1 MGTEKY
7 KFGIQF
13 FPCLK
18 TFQLILNFK
27 EGIKKA
33 KGVNFRN
40 RSFGSCYNGDLWMK
54 TKQPALTGP

>member
-1 MGTEKY
+1 VIIVIVVCIWYVTSLKGMGTEKY
-7 KFGIQF
+7 KFGIQL

-27 EGIKKA
+27 EGIKEA

-40 RSFGSCYNGDLWMK
+40 RSFGSC
-54 TKQPALTGP
+54 